1 MDAVTSLIVAEEGSW
16 SRPPTERRA
25 ARMGEFGVLTMIAKA
40 GAPST
45 SLCLSLVHR
54 ISKVGGAVALAVAM
68 VGAVAVTNASAEDE
82 TRLPL
87 ASAEEIND
95 PHAAVYMESAYPSA
109 NECRECHTQIYE
121 EWASSNHAYASIS
134 PMFHKFEQAITD
146 LTQGTIG
153 TFCVRCHQQI
163 GTQLGEQR
171 YLPLWERSQ
180 IAREGITCITC
191 HRVSEE
197 YGKVNGERT
206 VAPGGIHTPIVGAL
220 RGSVFDET
228 MERADELRVATS
240 EEERGTKVHNGVIEF
255 QQISKSEF
263 CVSCHQ
269 VAVNLGIKLE
279 VVWDQYRNSP
289 AYEKGV
295 TCQDCHMGKVPGVA
309 AGYETGPSAI
319 VNGVEINPDRRHSNH
334 AFYGPGYP
342 IAHPGI
348 FPHNP
353 DAADWGMEEW
363 LMFDYRSGW
372 GTEEFEDEVADLA
385 DAFDSLQIA
394 LEPIGGG
401 FEAYWA
407 LDAVQRN
414 IERGPIGFE
423 TDIGRARMLEKLEAL
438 DGLIDVDAEE
448 DALNEAADA
457 LEDIASAADESSLN
471 LGDQVEMLIA
481 AVEGLEGRADAM
493 DGFDDAYEAVVA
505 ALEGFEDTP
514 ADEASVEELGA
525 RLAALRASMPGA
537 SPDLRAAI
545 DAVREPANIDFPY
558 VWADPGDREDA
569 RAIVEVN
576 TERLEEKLELRRQ
589 VMENG
594 SHIDGPF
601 FDGPRRVGE
610 DLDFKYVIHN
620 TDEGHNLPSGSLGAQ
635 PEIWFNVALIDPD
648 GVNVW
653 ESGYVDANGDFAD
666 NHSLEVAAGNI
677 PFDRQLVNLQTKF
690 LTTNVKGTDRE
701 MYLPVSFDIDQRPL
715 LRPAGQPTTVLN
727 HPPFVRMEGRSIP
740 PLGSRDAEY
749 SVPGELLTKPGTY
762 RLAAR
767 LRSRAEPIYFMR
779 FVGATSDME
788 QSMNQWMLD
797 IHPYTVEFE
806 VE

>member
-1 MDAVTSLIVAEEGSW
+1 MDTYFSEPSASRRTNPLTLDGIFMFFSRLAFVA
-16 SRPPTERRA
+16 
-25 ARMGEFGVLTMIAKA
+25 F
-40 GAPST
+40 
-45 SLCLSLVHR
+45 
-54 ISKVGGAVALAVAM
+54 ALAWA
-68 VGAVAVTNASAEDE
+68 GTAALAESP
-82 TRLPL
+82 TRLPI
-87 ASAEEIND
+87 ATSEEIGD
-95 PHAAVYMESAYPSA
+95 PHAAVYAESSYPSA

-121 EWASSNHAYASIS
+121 EWSSSNHAYASIS

-163 GTQLGEQR
+163 GTQLGEER

-191 HRVSEE
+191 HRVAEE

-206 VAPGGIHTPIVGAL
+206 VAPGHIHTPVVGAL
-220 RGSVFDET
+220 RDSKFDET
-228 MERADELRVATS
+228 LEQADELRIATS
-240 EEERGTKVHNGVIEF
+240 EEDRGTKIHNGVIEF
-255 QQISKSEF
+255 QQITSSEF

-289 AYEKGV
+289 AFEKGD

-309 AGYETGPSAI
+309 SGYETAPSAI
-319 VNGVEINPDRRHSNH
+319 VNGVEINPGRRHSNH

-372 GTEEFEDEVADLA
+372 GMEEFEDEVADIA

-394 LEPIGGG
+394 LDPLGGG

-414 IERGPIGFE
+414 VERGPIGFE
-423 TDIGRARMLEKLEAL
+423 TEIGRSRMLEKLEAL
-438 DGLIDVDAEE
+438 DGLIDPDAE
-448 DALNEAADA
+448 ADA
-457 LEDIASAADESSLN
+457 LDEASDALDDIASAAEDLDADLSDPVQALVSE
-471 LGDQVEMLIA
+471 VEAIA
-481 AVEGLEGRADAM
+481 GAADAGTM
-493 DGFDDAYEAVVA
+493 DGFDDSYEALVSRLMD
-505 ALEGFEDTP
+505 LEETP
-514 ADEASVEELGA
+514 ADEAAVEELGDLLEA
-525 RLAALRASMPGA
+525 VRAAMPGA
-537 SPDLRAAI
+537 NPGLRAAI
-545 DAVREPANIDFPY
+545 EAVREPINIDFPY

-569 RAIVEVN
+569 RAIVETN
-576 TERLEEKLELRRQ
+576 TDSLEAKLELRRQ

-601 FDGPRRVGE
+601 FDGPVAVGR
-610 DLDFKYVIHN
+610 DLDFKYVITN

-648 GVNVW
+648 GVNIW

-666 NHSLEVAAGNI
+666 NHSLEVAAGTI
-677 PFDRQLVNLQTKF
+677 PYDSQLMNLQTKF

-715 LRPAGQPTTVLN
+715 LRPAGVPTTVLN

-749 SVPGELLTKPGTY
+749 SIPGELITKPGTY

-797 IHPYTVEFE
+797 IHPYTVEFA
-806 VE
+806 VD